1 MIGQFLKSYI
11 FTKRSG
17 ALVRIIGWLSFVGVG
32 LSVVAMVVVISV
44 MTGFGVGMRDRILS
58 VEPHLVVEAPEPDT
72 RRELIEK
79 LNSRKG
85 IKAHLYESRDV
96 MIRTVDGLYG
106 GASARGIASDTLKK
120 ILADLEKKRNEGNLQ
135 LTERSFKEETYTLE
149 KGEVV
154 LGIDLANSLAIF
166 PGDELVVISP
176 EALLLPPGEVP
187 RYERVRV
194 KSLLRSNVPQIDS
207 QVIFYGLGRTFRN
220 LSYTQADLAI
230 EVRLDDPMNFDGLK
244 SDLEANGFSVQSWVD
259 RNSALFYSLKIEK
272 FLMTLFLSLTFL
284 IGSFS
289 IVTLIVLLSNQK
301 RQDMGMLQAM
311 GLATHRIRN
320 LFAGMGVLL
329 SASGMGV
336 GLGLGLLICWWIDK
350 FSILKLP
357 DIYYDTKLPISID
370 YFTISIVLFLVF
382 VLSALSSIWTSR
394 QSTPRNPIESLRF

>member
-1 MIGQFLKSYI
+1 M
-11 FTKRSG
+11 
-17 ALVRIIGWLSFVGVG
+17 VRIIGWLSFVGVG

>member
-1 MIGQFLKSYI
+1 M
-11 FTKRSG
+11 
-17 ALVRIIGWLSFVGVG
+17 GVG

-58 VEPHLVVEAPEPDT
+58 VEPHLVVEAPEPST
-72 RRELIEK
+72 RRELLEK

-85 IKAHLYESRDV
+85 IKAHLHESRDV
-96 MIRTVDGLYG
+96 MLRTVDGLYG
-106 GASARGIASDTLKK
+106 GAAARGIASDTLKK
-120 ILADLEKKRNEGNLQ
+120 ILSDLEKKRSEGNLQ
-135 LTERSFKEETYTLE
+135 LAERSFKEDTYTLE

-207 QVIFYGLGRTFRN
+207 QVMFYGLGRTFRN
-220 LSYTQADLAI
+220 LSYTQPDLAI
-230 EVRLDDPMNFDGLK
+230 EVRLDDPTNFSDLK

-284 IGSFS
+284 IGSLS
-289 IVTLIVLLSNQK
+289 IVTLIVLLSTQK

-311 GLATHRIRN
+311 GLATRRIRN
-320 LFAGMGVLL
+320 LFAGMGVML
-329 SASGMGV
+329 SASGMAV

-370 YFTISIVLFLVF
+370 YFTISTVLLLVF
-382 VLSALSSIWTSR
+382 ILSALSSIWTSR
-394 QSTPRNPIESLRF
+394 RSTPRNPIESLRF

>member
-58 VEPHLVVEAPEPDT
+58 VEPHLVVEAPEPNT